1 MDENEKKFWSDMDG
15 IFPELVKQMA
25 SLAKKSY
32 YSITNLKSGITWWSE
47 STLEYFGLEQNY
59 TAIGKEKTKRE
70 LHPDDVETFN
80 TASDG
85 ALKEMTLTSHGNIV
99 LKTETSITASTLCR
113 R

>member
-15 IFPELVKQMA
+15 FFPELVKQMA

-47 STLEYFGLEQNY
+47 SALEYFGLEQNY
-59 TAIGKEKTKRE
+59 TAIGKEKPRKE
-70 LHPDDVETFN
+70 LHPDDVETF
-80 TASDG
+80 ASDG

-99 LKTETSITASTLCR
+99 LKTETSIIASTLCR

>member
-47 STLEYFGLEQNY
+47 STLDYFGLEQNY
-59 TAIGKEKTKRE
+59 TAIGKEKTRKERTRMM
-70 LHPDDVETFN
+70 LRLLN

>member
-47 STLEYFGLEQNY
+47 STLDYFGLEQNY
-59 TAIGKEKTKRE
+59 TAIGKEKTRMM
-70 LHPDDVETFN
+70 LRLLN

>member
-47 STLEYFGLEQNY
+47 STLDYFGLEQNY
-59 TAIGKEKTKRE
+59 TAIGKERPGKNCTRMM
-70 LHPDDVETFN
+70 LRLLN

>member
-32 YSITNLKSGITWWSE
+32 YSITNLKRVSHGGPRVHWNISGLNRIILPLGRKSP
-47 STLEYFGLEQNY
+47 
-59 TAIGKEKTKRE
+59 GKNCTRMM
-70 LHPDDVETFN
+70 LRLLN

-99 LKTETSITASTLCR
+99 LKTETSIIASTLCR

>member
-47 STLEYFGLEQNY
+47 STLEYFGLE
-59 TAIGKEKTKRE
+59 
-70 LHPDDVETFN
+70 
-80 TASDG
+80 
-85 ALKEMTLTSHGNIV
+85 
-99 LKTETSITASTLCR
+99 
-113 R
+113 